1 MLKEA
6 MLALRVT
13 DMEYAPEIRRLLYA
27 AKIDLE
33 AAGVVITG
41 NLDITVTETE
51 DPETHETTI
60 TATDNSTITDEWV
73 KTAMITYVRFSFG
86 SPADHDRLAA
96 SYDLQ
101 RRQLA
106 NRTGYTDF
114 LEPEDETATAA
125 AEPVITNTEPV
136 ITDPGTE
143 ESP

>member
-33 AAGVVITG
+33 AAGVVIIG
-41 NLDITVTETE
+41 DLDITVTETE
-51 DPETHETTI
+51 NQTTHETTI

-73 KTAMITYVRFSFG
+73 QTAMITYARFNFG

-106 NRTGYTDF
+106 NRTGYTNF
-114 LEPEDETATAA
+114 MEA
-125 AEPVITNTEPV
+125 AEAEGLP
-136 ITDPGTE
+136 
-143 ESP
+143 